1 MTSCLG
7 PDCGAETTNGLALCD
22 LCQQKARLVL
32 AVLPTY
38 FRNLSRWRPGRAGS
52 RPVPASRE
60 PSGPSAGKGDRV
72 EQALDAASNELG
84 TWARALVEDRPYL
97 AGVLDEMT
105 ADLPDE
111 VQVVTRLSAFFEEH
125 LTSITTLDWCGEF
138 VRTLS
143 QHEVTLR
150 LLTERVAPGWYAG
163 GCRSCGSGTYV
174 VPGITWVTCGGCGAT
189 TYARD
194 HLEVVLDEARD
205 WVARPKALAEA
216 VVALVDSEVSAV
228 KLNER
233 IRRWSHLEWL
243 QPIRPL
249 DERGCPTGIKRYRF
263 GDVLDLALGVAD
275 APTRPKRVASM

>member
-1 MTSCLG
+1 MIACLH
-7 PDCGAETTNGLALCD
+7 CSAETSNGLALCD
-22 LCQQKARLVL
+22 LCQSKARLVL
-32 AVLPTY
+32 GVLPTY

-97 AGVLDEMT
+97 ATVLDEMT

-194 HLEVVLDEARD
+194 HLEVVLNEARD

-216 VVALVDSEVSAV
+216 VVALVDSEQSVPRMHD
-228 KLNER
+228 R
-233 IRRWSHLEWL
+233 IKKWSQRDQLTAH
-243 QPIRPL
+243 RAL
-249 DERGCPTGIKRYRF
+249 DAEGDEVGPKRYRL
-263 GDVLDLALGVAD
+263 GDVLDRMT
-275 APTRPKRVASM
+275 APTRAAASERVRA

>member
-1 MTSCLG
+1 
-7 PDCGAETTNGLALCD
+7 
-22 LCQQKARLVL
+22 
-32 AVLPTY
+32 LPI
-38 FRNLSRWRPGRAGS
+38 L
-52 RPVPASRE
+52 
-60 PSGPSAGKGDRV
+60 
-72 EQALDAASNELG
+72 
-84 TWARALVEDRPYL
+84 
-97 AGVLDEMT
+97 LDEMS

-111 VQVVTRLSAFFEEH
+111 VQVVTRLSAYFEEH

-194 HLEVVLDEARD
+194 HLEVVLNEARD

-216 VVALVDSEVSAV
+216 VVALVDSEQSVV

-243 QPIRPL
+243 QPVRPL
-249 DERGCPTGIKRYRF
+249 DERGRPTGIKSYRF

-275 APTRPKRVASM
+275 APTRPKGVASM

>member
-1 MTSCLG
+1 MIHCLS

-22 LCQQKARLVL
+22 LCQSKARLVL

-97 AGVLDEMT
+97 ATVLDEMT
-105 ADLPDE
+105 ADMPDE

-194 HLEVVLDEARD
+194 HLEVVLNEARD

-216 VVALVDSEVSAV
+216 VVALVDSEASVPRV
-228 KLNER
+228 HDR
-233 IRRWSHLEWL
+233 IKKWSQRE
-243 QPIRPL
+243 PL
-249 DERGCPTGIKRYRF
+249 LPTFRALDAEGDEVGPKRYRL
-263 GDVLDLALGVAD
+263 GDVLDRMT
-275 APTRPKRVASM
+275 APTRVPKTIPESA

>member
-1 MTSCLG
+1 MIHCLS

-22 LCQQKARLVL
+22 LCQSKARLVL
-32 AVLPTY
+32 AVLPVY
-38 FRNLSRWRPGRAGS
+38 FRNCSRWRPGRAGS

-97 AGVLDEMT
+97 AKVLDEMT

-125 LTSITTLDWCGEF
+125 LTSITTLDWCGKF

-150 LLTERVAPGWYAG
+150 LLTESVAPGWYAG

-194 HLEVVLDEARD
+194 HLEVVLNEARD

-216 VVALVDSEVSAV
+216 VVALVDTEQSVA

-243 QPIRPL
+243 QPVRLL
-249 DERGCPTGIKRYRF
+249 DERGRPTGIKRYRF

-275 APTRPKRVASM
+275 APTRPKGVASM

>member
-1 MTSCLG
+1 MIHCLS

-22 LCQQKARLVL
+22 LCQSKARLVL
-32 AVLPTY
+32 AVLPVY
-38 FRNLSRWRPGRAGS
+38 FRNCSRWRPGRAGS

-72 EQALDAASNELG
+72 EQALDAASNELR

-97 AGVLDEMT
+97 AKVLDEMT

-111 VQVVTRLSAFFEEH
+111 VQMVTRLSAFFEEH

-138 VRTLS
+138 VHTLS

-194 HLEVVLDEARD
+194 HLEVVLNEARD

-216 VVALVDSEVSAV
+216 VVALVDTEASVPRM
-228 KLNER
+228 LER
-233 IRRWSHLEWL
+233 IKKWSQRDQLTAY
-243 QPIRPL
+243 RAL
-249 DERGCPTGIKRYRF
+249 DAEGDEVGPKRYRL
-263 GDVLDLALGVAD
+263 GDVLDRMT
-275 APTRPKRVASM
+275 APARVAASERMRA

>member
-1 MTSCLG
+1 MIRCLS
-7 PDCGAETTNGLALCD
+7 PDCGAETSNGLALCD
-22 LCQQKARLVL
+22 LCQSKVRLAL
-32 AVLPTY
+32 GVLPTY
-38 FRNLSRWRPGRAGS
+38 FKNLSRWRPGRAGS

-60 PSGPSAGKGDRV
+60 PSRPSAGKGDRV

-97 AGVLDEMT
+97 ATVLDGMT
-105 ADLPDE
+105 ADMPDE

-163 GCRSCGSGTYV
+163 GCRSCGSETYV

-216 VVALVDSEVSAV
+216 VVALVDSEVSV
-228 KLNER
+228 PRMHDR
-233 IRRWSHLEWL
+233 IRQWSQRE
-243 QPIRPL
+243 QVTAFRTL
-249 DERGCPTGIKRYRF
+249 DGEGDEVGPKRYRL
-263 GDVLDLALGVAD
+263 GDVLDLMM
-275 APTRPKRVASM
+275 APVRVATSERMRA